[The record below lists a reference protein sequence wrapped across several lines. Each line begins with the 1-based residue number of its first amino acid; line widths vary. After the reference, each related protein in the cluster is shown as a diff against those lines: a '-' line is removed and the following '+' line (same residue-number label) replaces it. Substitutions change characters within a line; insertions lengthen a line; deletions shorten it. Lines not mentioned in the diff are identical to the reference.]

1 MGEKCSWGTVPQTKA
16 KCPNRLGKTANTPHD
31 VWGEAMTTTVATT
44 PWSGRNILIVSVVLS
59 LVVGAA
65 AGFAAASIGREA
77 LPAPQ
82 DRTIFL
88 FTTVLGFNETK
99 AGTAFGTEIPH
110 DYFAPDRITVNRGD
124 RVEIRYYNTEDEP
137 EDHTFTMSYSS
148 YSFDSVLQFQQV
160 RSFNFTANTPGVFP
174 FICKLHQPT
183 MTGYLVVLEA

>member
-1 MGEKCSWGTVPQTKA
+1 
-16 KCPNRLGKTANTPHD
+16 
-31 VWGEAMTTTVATT
+31 MTTTAGKNA
-44 PWSGRNILIVSVVLS
+44 WSTRNVLIVSIVLS

-65 AGFAAASIGREA
+65 AGFAAASIGREP

-82 DRTIFL
+82 DRTVYL

-99 AGTAFGTEIPH
+99 AGIAFGTDIPH

-124 RVEIRYYNTEDEP
+124 KVEIRYYNTEDEP
-137 EDHTFTMSYSS
+137 ENHTFTMSYSS
-148 YSFDSVLQFQQV
+148 YNFDGLLQFQQV
-160 RSFNFTANTPGVFP
+160 KSFNFTANIPGVFP